1 MIEPNPEKGFRIVLW
16 MLVGLV
22 IPVYLALNSIKMPGE
37 LVFPHDPKSLK
48 SICGSHELN
57 SKTPIFNFE
66 DCEAYFPSKSTP
78 HGYTWSLS
86 LFIIP
91 SLMIW
96 TWLHFSF
103 KGLRRRVVR
112 KSFWLTIGILFP
124 IGCLLDSIFGNLFFC
139 FVNPGATLGIKLPG
153 YVFGK
158 GFKNSIP
165 IEEAGFYL
173 SGFITILS
181 IYMWCDERWF
191 SAYNIFHYKKEK
203 DIKEQVDKIKGIFR
217 SIHFLSIIIGVVL
230 VLAAVLYKKFGPHEY
245 HPGFPGYFA
254 FLVAVSVIPSFV
266 FIRTAIHFINW
277 RAFSAIFFYILLIS
291 MMWEATLASP
301 YGWWRYHYHQMMG
314 RLIYAWSG
322 LPIEAALLWMSVTF
336 TTTIV
341 YTTIKIWLISG
352 KSFKKFFWG

>member
-1 MIEPNPEKGFRIVLW
+1 MEPNPEKGFRVVIW

-22 IPVYLALNSIKMPGE
+22 IPAYLALNSIKMPGQ
-37 LVFPHDPKSLK
+37 LVFPHDLK
-48 SICGSHELN
+48 TLESICVSYDHN
-57 SKTPIFNFE
+57 SRSTILDFE
-66 DCEAYFPSKSTP
+66 DCEEYLPPKSTP

-86 LFIIP
+86 LFIVP

-96 TWLHFSF
+96 AWLHFSF
-103 KGLRRRVVR
+103 EGLRRRIVK

-124 IGCLLDSIFGNLFFC
+124 IGCILDIILGNMFFC

-158 GFKNSIP
+158 GFTMSIP
-165 IEEAGFYL
+165 IEEAVFYL

-181 IYMWCDERWF
+181 IYMWCDEYWF
-191 SAYNIFHYKKEK
+191 SAYNIFHYDK
-203 DIKEQVDKIKGIFR
+203 DIKAKVDKIEGVLR
-217 SIHFLSIIIGVVL
+217 SLHFLSIIIGAVL
-230 VLAAVLYKKFGPHEY
+230 VLGAILYKKFGPHEY
-245 HPGFPGYFA
+245 HPGFPGYFT
-254 FLVAVSVIPSFV
+254 FLVAVSVVPSFA

-277 RAFSAIFFYILLIS
+277 RAFSAIFFYIMLIS

-301 YGWWRYHYHQMMG
+301 YGWWRYHHHQMIG

-336 TTTIV
+336 TTTII
-341 YTTIKIWLISG
+341 YTTIKIWIMSG
-352 KSFKKFFWG
+352 KPFKKFFWG